1 MHRLEVVQPAPPGA
15 FVVYPSA
22 GALPRPPRTRDSQL
36 REMLAVLRR
45 RWRLVAGLAGA
56 GLTLMAVV
64 SLLTPRLW
72 TAKAVLH
79 VNIQPPQVTNL
90 PQVVTPPSYFEGV
103 EFFQDQVKFLESRSL
118 AARVIRELGLD
129 HEPAFTGTEKSGW
142 GVMTAVR
149 AGVGVLLSPF
159 RILWPT
165 RKDAAPEQPR
175 DASEQ
180 PQEQVLGGVPSGLI
194 GRYGHWLEVKPIT
207 NSRLIEV
214 SFTSPSPGLSQRV
227 ANAHAR
233 SFIFQS
239 LESKFQLTGE
249 ARDFLQKEI
258 ARVERELAE
267 AERALSDF
275 RREHA
280 VVSLDD
286 HENATAERLT
296 DLGRRVTDSEAAR
309 IAAEAEYRLVQ
320 NRASDSLPSVLTNP
334 LIQGLKQ
341 EVSKLEVKY
350 AEQAQVFIPS
360 SPQVK
365 EIDAQLKRAQGRLA
379 REVAQAVA
387 GIQSAYLAAQAKEQ
401 KLREQFQLQQD
412 AVLNLKDLSGQYI
425 KLDQAVTTSRALHAT
440 LLQRLQETD
449 VVKGAQLS
457 NATVVDPAER
467 PLMPSQPDVPFN
479 LTFGLLFGGGLG
491 LALAFARE
499 NVDGSLKTPDD
510 VRHDLELPTLGVV
523 PDYERLAGPGH
534 IPALAGL
541 ARIPALARL
550 NRIPALAGLARI
562 PALASLGRIPA
573 LASLVGSRP
582 PARRRARGRL
592 FELTPTAEAY
602 RGIRTSVLSFNR
614 ERPPRTLLVTSSQ
627 PREGKTSTTIHLAV
641 AFAQLSRRVIV
652 IDADMRHSRCHRTL
666 GVKPG
671 LGLSDVLRG
680 TVRLPQA
687 IERLAV
693 LNSRVAPPQIGWTGP
708 ELHLLQAGRQVRD
721 PSSLLAAPQMDELLQ
736 ALHEAYD
743 LVLIDSPPVFP
754 ITDSAI
760 LAPRVDGVVLVVRCH
775 RTTREITREALERL
789 RFMQANVIGVVL
801 NAADPKSSAYQSYSY
816 YFAA

>member
-1 MHRLEVVQPAPPGA
+1 MQRLEVVPPVPPGA
-15 FVVYPSA
+15 FVIYPSV
-22 GALPRPPRTRDSQL
+22 GALPRPPRARDSQL

-45 RWRLVAGLAGA
+45 RWQLVAGLAAA
-56 GLTLMAVV
+56 GLTVMAIM

-118 AARVIRELGLD
+118 AARVIRELGLE
-129 HEPAFTGTEKSGW
+129 HEPAFAGTESGW
-142 GVMTAVR
+142 SVVTAAQ
-149 AGVGVLLSPF
+149 AGVAVLLSPF
-159 RILWPT
+159 RILFPKPQDPPKP
-165 RKDAAPEQPR
+165 KDATP
-175 DASEQ
+175 EQ
-180 PQEQVLGGVPSGLI
+180 PQEPVLAGVPSGLI

-249 ARDFLQKEI
+249 ARDFLQNEI

-296 DLGRRVTDSEAAR
+296 DLGRRVTDAEAAR

-341 EVSKLEVKY
+341 EVSKLEVQY

-425 KLDQAVTTSRALHAT
+425 KLDQAVTTTRALHAT

-467 PLMPSQPDVPFN
+467 PTMPSQPAVPFN
-479 LTFGLLFGGGLG
+479 LAFGLLFGGGH
-491 LALAFARE
+491 F
-499 NVDGSLKTPDD
+499 
-510 VRHDLELPTLGVV
+510 
-523 PDYERLAGPGH
+523 
-534 IPALAGL
+534 
-541 ARIPALARL
+541 
-550 NRIPALAGLARI
+550 
-562 PALASLGRIPA
+562 
-573 LASLVGSRP
+573 
-582 PARRRARGRL
+582 RRR
-592 FELTPTAEAY
+592 
-602 RGIRTSVLSFNR
+602 
-614 ERPPRTLLVTSSQ
+614 
-627 PREGKTSTTIHLAV
+627 
-641 AFAQLSRRVIV
+641 
-652 IDADMRHSRCHRTL
+652 
-666 GVKPG
+666 
-671 LGLSDVLRG
+671 
-680 TVRLPQA
+680 
-687 IERLAV
+687 
-693 LNSRVAPPQIGWTGP
+693 
-708 ELHLLQAGRQVRD
+708 
-721 PSSLLAAPQMDELLQ
+721 
-736 ALHEAYD
+736 
-743 LVLIDSPPVFP
+743 SP
-754 ITDSAI
+754 
-760 LAPRVDGVVLVVRCH
+760 APR
-775 RTTREITREALERL
+775 
-789 RFMQANVIGVVL
+789 
-801 NAADPKSSAYQSYSY
+801 
-816 YFAA
+816 

>member
-1 MHRLEVVQPAPPGA
+1 MRRLDVVPPALPGA
-15 FVVYPSA
+15 FVTYPSM
-22 GALPRPPRTRDSQL
+22 GALPRPSRARDSQL
-36 REMLAVLRR
+36 REMLAMLRR
-45 RWRLVAGLAGA
+45 RWRLVAGLAAA
-56 GLTLMAVV
+56 GLTVMAMV
-64 SLLTPRLW
+64 SLFTPRRW
-72 TAKAVLH
+72 TARAVLH
-79 VNIQPPQVTNL
+79 VKTQPPQVTNL

-118 AARVIRELGLD
+118 AARVIRELELD
-129 HEPAFTGTEKSGW
+129 HEPAFAEAEGGW
-142 GVMTAVR
+142 RVMTAAR
-149 AGVGVLLSPF
+149 AGVGALLSPL
-159 RILWPT
+159 RSLVPA
-165 RKDAAPEQPR
+165 RKESAPEQPAPPVY
-175 DASEQ
+175 D
-180 PQEQVLGGVPSGLI
+180 GVPSGLI

-233 SFIFQS
+233 GYILQG

-249 ARDFLQKEI
+249 ARHFLEAEI

-275 RREHA
+275 RRQHA

-286 HENATAERLT
+286 RENAIVERLT
-296 DLGRRVTDSEAAR
+296 DLGRRVTDAEAAR

-320 NRASDSLPSVLTNP
+320 NRESDSLPSVLTNP

-341 EVSKLEVKY
+341 EVSRLEVRY
-350 AEQAQVFIPS
+350 AEQAQIFIAG

-379 REVAQAVA
+379 REVAQAVG
-387 GIQSAYLAAQAKEQ
+387 GIQSTYLAAQAKEQ

-412 AVLNLKDLSGQYI
+412 TVLNLKDLSGRYI
-425 KLDQAVTTSRALHAT
+425 KLDQAVTTARALHGT

-467 PLMPSQPDVPFN
+467 PTMPSQPAIPFN
-479 LTFGLLFGGGLG
+479 LTFGLLLGGGLG
-491 LALAFARE
+491 LALGFALE
-499 NVDGSLKTPDD
+499 NVDSSLKTPDD

-523 PDYERLAGPGH
+523 PDYERLPGR
-534 IPALAGL
+534 PGRMPVLAGL
-541 ARIPALARL
+541 
-550 NRIPALAGLARI
+550 
-562 PALASLGRIPA
+562 
-573 LASLVGSRP
+573 VGWRP
-582 PARRRARGRL
+582 PARQRARGRVL
-592 FELTPTAEAY
+592 EGTPTAEAY
-602 RGIRTSVLSFNR
+602 RSIRTSVLFFNPQ
-614 ERPPRTLLVTSSQ
+614 RPPRSLLVTSSQ
-627 PREGKTSTTIHLAV
+627 PREGKTATTINLGLS
-641 AFAQLSRRVIV
+641 FAQLSRKVIV

-671 LGLSDVLRG
+671 HGLSDVLRG
-680 TVRLPQA
+680 AVRLPQA
-687 IERLAV
+687 IQRLAV
-693 LNSRVAPPQIGWTGP
+693 QSSRVAPPQPGWTGP
-708 ELHLLQAGRQVRD
+708 ELHLLQAGRSVGD
-721 PSSLLAAPQMDELLQ
+721 PSALLAAPQMDDLLQ
-736 ALHEAYD
+736 SLLESYE

-775 RTTREITREALERL
+775 RTEREITREALERL
-789 RFMQANVIGVVL
+789 RFMQGNVIGVVL
-801 NAADPKSSAYQSYSY
+801 NAADPLSSAYQSYSY